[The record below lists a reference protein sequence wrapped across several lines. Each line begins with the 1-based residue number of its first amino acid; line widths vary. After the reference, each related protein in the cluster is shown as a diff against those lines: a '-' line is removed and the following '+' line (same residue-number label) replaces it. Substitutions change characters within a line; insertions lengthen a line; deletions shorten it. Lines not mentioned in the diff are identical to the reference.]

1 MGICSHPEATTGPL
15 GAYRAASKGRF
26 RGFCFLLQERTTS
39 TLEIDPVKSDRR
51 GHGGTPAR
59 SSPTRL
65 SCKVFQLRESP
76 SSPPPKNGK
85 DRVLEDERSWRIS
98 NEGIRRQL
106 STRDNL
112 TSPKSS
118 NKEKPRRPVRI
129 GIDDDGV
136 LLAGHYVGLD
146 GLSTIVQGALTSTDI
161 GERNPS
167 VAWSAYLVAYAILL
181 IGSVVLWLWAIA
193 LTIRPPGGRNK
204 GESSEKPLDLM
215 P

>member
-1 MGICSHPEATTGPL
+1 MKVYADSYRHGITSRVQSRQTRRSLVALSVLVLTTM
-15 GAYRAASKGRF
+15 AFFS
-26 RGFCFLLQERTTS
+26 
-39 TLEIDPVKSDRR
+39 PVI
-51 GHGGTPAR
+51 T
-59 SSPTRL
+59 
-65 SCKVFQLRESP
+65 F
-76 SSPPPKNGK
+76 
-85 DRVLEDERSWRIS
+85 
-98 NEGIRRQL
+98 
-106 STRDNL
+106 
-112 TSPKSS
+112 
-118 NKEKPRRPVRI
+118 
-129 GIDDDGV
+129 
-136 LLAGHYVGLD
+136 GLD